1 MNTEKQC
8 PQWAL
13 TYALQ
18 FFTPLELS
26 TLNCGDY
33 HDTYHSF
40 YVAEAVFEMALQ
52 HGRCPKRATFLAQVA
67 LLHDADPREPGSAA
81 DVRRTLAWMDRNRES
96 LCSRLGWDHMEFGE
110 AQALIARTDF
120 PYGSAPKKSGDIYDG
135 LSPVEV
141 YDLLLGRLPA
151 NSLQITMEDA
161 QLLRFADQISNYAHD
176 WSTASLCVD
185 GLVNELTRAGVKTS
199 RYELDTAGFLQALGS
214 DRSQDCLVAWG
225 HAVSPEFYT
234 RGQLVDLLPPHLSEN
249 LRRNMMRFRNERY
262 AAA

>member
-81 DVRRTLAWMDRNRES
+81 DVRRTLAWMDRTRES

>member
-33 HDTYHSF
+33 HDAYHSF

-52 HGRCPKRATFLAQVA
+52 HGRCPRRAAFLAQVA

-96 LCSRLGWDHMEFGE
+96 LCSRLGWDYTEFAE

-120 PYGSAPKKSGDIYDG
+120 PYGSAPKKSEDIYDG

-141 YDLLLGRLPA
+141 YDLLLGRLP
-151 NSLQITMEDA
+151 NSSLQTTMEDA
-161 QLLRFADQISNYAHD
+161 QFLRFADQISNYAHD
-176 WSTASLCVD
+176 WLTASLCVD

-225 HAVSPEFYT
+225 HSVSPEFYT
-234 RGQLVDLLPPHLSEN
+234 RGQLIDLLPPHLSEN

>member
-52 HGRCPKRATFLAQVA
+52 LDRCPRRAAFLAQVA
-67 LLHDADPREPGSAA
+67 LLHDADPREPGTAA
-81 DVRRTLAWMDRNRES
+81 DVRRTLAWMDRNEEQLRG
-96 LCSRLGWDHMEFGE
+96 RLNWEWSQFAE

-120 PYGSAPKKSGDIYDG
+120 PYSGEQKKSNDLYDG
-135 LSPVEV
+135 MSPVEV

-151 NSLQITMEDA
+151 DSVEVVMEDA
-161 QLLRFADQISNYAHD
+161 QLLRFADQISNYVHD
-176 WSTASLCVD
+176 WYTASECVD
-185 GLVNELTRAGVKTS
+185 GLVKEFAKVGVNTS
-199 RYELDTAGFLQALGS
+199 RYDLDTAGFLNSLCS
-214 DRSQDCLVAWG
+214 DRHRDQLFAWAY
-225 HAVSPEFYT
+225 AVTPEFYT
-234 RGQLVDLLPPHLSEN
+234 QERLMAVLPPHLCEN